1 MYPRSGGKGENTPFA
16 KQSKEK
22 EWYKGH
28 DNRRGPRA
36 SLYDLALC
44 YLKFY
49 FCYISE
55 S

>member
-1 MYPRSGGKGENTPFA
+1 MYPKSGGKGEPFA
-16 KQSKEK
+16 EQSKEK
-22 EWYKGH
+22 EWYKVL
-28 DNRRGPRA
+28 DNRQGPRA